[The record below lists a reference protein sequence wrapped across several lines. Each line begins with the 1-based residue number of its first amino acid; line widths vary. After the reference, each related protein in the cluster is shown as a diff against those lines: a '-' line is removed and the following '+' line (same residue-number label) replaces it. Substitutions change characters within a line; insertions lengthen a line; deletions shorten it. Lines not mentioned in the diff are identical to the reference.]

1 MDVVVDWLVLA
12 EELDP
17 VEAEVRV
24 VPVEDEV
31 LELGAEVV
39 IDVMI
44 ELDDGP
50 GLLLEE
56 KTELELLVV
65 VPRELGGIELVVTV
79 AGLEIALLD
88 DVVDDEGLELLLT
101 ELEVE
106 RLVEVVGVTLE
117 ELVDAVVVV
126 LAESEVEVED
136 DGVALVTA
144 VLEDVDE
151 DVNNVLEELTTV
163 VV

>member
-24 VPVEDEV
+24 VPVEDEG
-31 LELGAEVV
+31 LELGAMVV

-50 GLLLEE
+50 GLLLED